1 MDYYIYKGTIVE
13 HNSDTEGEN
22 NRFADN
28 VGNTY
33 DDYYNGKYV
42 VLNEAQL
49 LFYKEN
55 PSASIKEIW
64 DMKLNKEEL
73 SCYIKD
79 NKVYN
84 FKFKLDARYNLGVS
98 YEDYYNGK
106 YVALNEAQLLFYK
119 ENPSASIKEIWD
131 MQLDAPYTP
140 SLEIVRDAKIREI
153 KVYDQS
159 TAVNEFTLNGQTM
172 WLDKATRVG
181 LMNSISIEK
190 EAGRT
195 ETKLWFG
202 AIEYTIPIA
211 QAIQMLQ
218 ALELYALDCYNVTQ
232 RHISSVQELNS
243 IEEIK
248 QYNYTNNYPDKL
260 IFN

>member
-1 MDYYIYKGTIVE
+1 MNFAIYSEKPIRLE
-13 HNSDTEGEN
+13 
-22 NRFADN
+22 A
-28 VGNTY
+28 VGNGSYLYRWNIQEEVIDVQNTTSESESEKTQWKCY
-33 DDYYNGKYV
+33 EVIVWATLTEDKITEAVINALWGSGVEQKLLNDYNAYLMGVLGPDV
-42 VLNEAQL
+42 VEPYHQFLIDRDLIKVEIKQVCEEH
-49 LFYKEN
+49 KIEMHVVTIE
-55 PSASIKEIW
+55 SAKQE
-64 DMKLNKEEL
+64 KLKEL
-73 SCYIKD
+73 S
-79 NKVYN
+79 VH
-84 FKFKLDARYNLGVS
+84 
-98 YEDYYNGK
+98 
-106 YVALNEAQLLFYK
+106 YK
-119 ENPSASIKEIWD
+119 
-131 MQLDAPYTP
+131 
-140 SLEIVRDAKIREI
+140 
-153 KVYDQS
+153 S

-202 AIEYTIPIA
+202 AIEYTITIA

-260 IFN
+260 NFN